1 MMVPRIQPII
11 PVAVKQPFDDPEWV
25 FEFKYDGFRAL
36 YYIENGRFWF
46 VSRKGNHLSR
56 FDDLCHRLVRE
67 LDVGNAVLDG
77 EVIAAD
83 ETGHPCLMAPDRS
96 GARRRR
102 QIKIDALGPRRV
114 HQLRQAEGPDV
125 VTHQAHEGPDKSR
138 SVVAWL
144 IDAASHAVRDFVQ

>member
-1 MMVPRIQPII
+1 MTLPRIQPII
-11 PVAVKQPFDDPEWV
+11 PIVAKQPFDDPEWV

-56 FDDLCHRLVRE
+56 FDDLCHRLVCE

-83 ETGHPCLMAPDRS
+83 ETGHPCSMAPTGPALDV
-96 GARRRR
+96 AVNQNRRLRT
-102 QIKIDALGPRRV
+102 ALSPS
-114 HQLRQAEGPDV
+114 A
-125 VTHQAHEGPDKSR
+125 
-138 SVVAWL
+138 
-144 IDAASHAVRDFVQ
+144 AAS